1 MKMIMVHVLL
11 QCVGHG
17 AVAFIS
23 VHDCRKDVLLIA
35 DNFNCGFVR
44 IGVELL
50 GKLIAA
56 VVEKVGG
63 VDTSGQWHKITPSQE
78 LSDLLIKELET
89 ASPCNED

>member
-1 MKMIMVHVLL
+1 MKMIMVHVLP

-17 AVAFIS
+17 AVAFII
-23 VHDCRKDVLLIA
+23 VHDYRKDVLLTA

-50 GKLIAA
+50 CKLIAA

-63 VDTSGQWHKITPSQE
+63 VDTSGQWHKIMSSQE
-78 LSDLLIKELET
+78 LIDLLIKELET
-89 ASPCNED
+89 VSPCNGY